1 MLKHAGTIELETKR
15 LAIHH
20 TDTPASGKAMAKAGM
35 KFEGRLR
42 QHHVNN
48 NGSFVDCDMYS
59 ILKSDTKNRLR

>member
-1 MLKHAGTIELETKR
+1 
-15 LAIHH
+15 
-20 TDTPASGKAMAKAGM
+20 MAKAGM